1 MPPIRDPVPIA
12 QVQQL
17 PFDAE
22 YQRGLLKLLC
32 SDHQFAHTVADY
44 LEPQYFSNEIFA
56 WAFAFCK
63 RYLADY
69 GSFPSLGV
77 LKHQVAT
84 VGANSRA
91 MYQSAIEQIEQA
103 SLRDSSWMRSKT
115 LDFIK
120 RNIFVRSYQ
129 ESRALF
135 NSGRTTECYDL
146 MMRNMEKL
154 IKTSWEPVDEC
165 DYFSEMAAR
174 QNDRMST
181 DASSDTIGTG
191 FPTLDV
197 ILNGGLSKG
206 EMGIWVAYAKCGK
219 STVLIQHGLAATR
232 LALKNTAHFVFE
244 GSRKQAEDR
253 YDAAFMDEFYAA
265 IKFGNC
271 DAEKY
276 SQAWQQAQSLKG
288 LLRIRAFSDRW
299 DHSVVDITDA
309 LNDWKR
315 NWGWVPEVIIVD
327 YGDLILGHD
336 KKSYTSETE
345 KQKAAFRDL
354 KLIANRGYG
363 LWTASQARRPGEGAE
378 DKVHLIHARQIAD
391 CYEKVRVTDFLGSI
405 NATREE
411 RRTAPVD
418 PNYPHGSKLP
428 GRARLFAE
436 LYRDNAAD
444 KEIPVIFDGSRMRIY
459 ETPQLGYVQTSQGQ
473 VQQAAAYI

>member
-1 MPPIRDPVPIA
+1 MPPVRNPVPIP
-12 QVQQL
+12 QTQQL

-32 SDHQFAHTVADY
+32 SDHHFAHTVLDY

-56 WAFAFCK
+56 WAFAFGK
-63 RYLADY
+63 RYREDY

-77 LKHQVAT
+77 LRHQVAT
-84 VGANSRA
+84 VGPEARP
-91 MYQSAIEQIEQA
+91 MYQSAIEQIQQA
-103 SLRDSSWMRSKT
+103 SLQDAAWMRSQT

-120 RNIFVRSYQ
+120 RNIFVRAYQ

-135 NSGRTTECYDL
+135 NSGRTDECYDL
-146 MMRNMEKL
+146 MMRSMEKL
-154 IKTSWEPVDEC
+154 IKTSWEPIDES
-165 DYFSEMAAR
+165 DYYSEMPFR

-181 DASSDTIGTG
+181 DPSCYTVGTG

-206 EMGIWVAYAKCGK
+206 ELGIWVAYAKCGK
-219 STVLIQHGLAATR
+219 STMLIQHGLAATR
-232 LALKNTAHFVFE
+232 LELKNTAHFVFE
-244 GSRKQAEDR
+244 GSRRQAEDR
-253 YDAAFMDEFYAA
+253 YDAAFMDEFYAS

-276 SQAWQQAQSLKG
+276 SKAWQQAQSLKG

-299 DHSVVDITDA
+299 DHSVVDITEA
-309 LNDWKR
+309 LNEWKR
-315 NWGWVPEVIIVD
+315 NLGWEPEVIIVD

-336 KKSYTSETE
+336 RKSYSNETE

-354 KLIANRGYG
+354 KLIANRGYA
-363 LWTASQARRPGEGAE
+363 LWTASQARRPSEGAE

-391 CYEKVRVTDFLGSI
+391 CYEKVRVADFLGSI

-411 RRTAPVD
+411 RRTQPVD
-418 PNYPHGSKLP
+418 PYNPHGAKLP

-444 KEIPVIFDGSRMRIY
+444 KEIPVVFDGSRMRLY
-459 ETPQLGYVQTSQGQ
+459 ESNQLGYVEVPTNQA
-473 VQQAAAYI
+473 QQASAFV